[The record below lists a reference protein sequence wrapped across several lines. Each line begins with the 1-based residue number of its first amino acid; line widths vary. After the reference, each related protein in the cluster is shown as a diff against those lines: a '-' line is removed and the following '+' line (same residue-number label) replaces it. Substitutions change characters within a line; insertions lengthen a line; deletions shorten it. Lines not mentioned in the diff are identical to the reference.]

1 MAVSIASTL
10 CADVADIRAKLCNGD
25 RRTSAM
31 LAAALFCAVTPMDIP
46 QLLLVLLGA
55 IACALLQP
63 VQVPSP
69 RRAAKALVESPRRA
83 DEHSLPWRA
92 TAGWS
97 QGPVG
102 PTGGHAA
109 ASALGRPRAAPA
121 AVASR
126 PERAVRQC
134 PGAPIASPSVM
145 PVAAPKFTVAGWDA
159 QVEELVGSLVPTPA
173 SFRATERLSARL
185 QRTLDKFVQGAEVVA
200 YASSALSRGGAYGV
214 AVPDVDVVVSCSPE
228 ALTAKVCG
236 GCRKQ
241 VQHRCMDA
249 RHLQKAVLRAL
260 ADRLAAASD
269 FKFRRSAFSAEEPK
283 VTMLA
288 TDSAGSVAFDL
299 AVNCASPLHNAALI
313 AECGRLDAR
322 ARALVLLVRRWAR
335 DRAICHA
342 AKGHLSPYC
351 WTLMAIYFLQVEGLL
366 PPLRGFAAA

>member
-83 DEHSLPWRA
+83 DE
-92 TAGWS
+92 
-97 QGPVG
+97 Q
-102 PTGGHAA
+102 
-109 ASALGRPRAAPA
+109 ASRGARRAAPA